1 MATTT
6 TTDWHALEAQLYMRT
21 FARIPLTLVRG
32 IGALVW
38 DDRGREYLDFFAG
51 LAVNALGHC
60 PPVIVET
67 LREQVGNL
75 IHTTNLY
82 YTVPQLQLAQILVE
96 HSSLQQV
103 FFTNSGAESNEAAIK
118 LARKWGKLQR
128 GGAFEI
134 ISTHNSFHGRT
145 LATLAATGQPKYQQ
159 GFDPLPPGFVFVP
172 FNDVEALEQAV
183 TDRTVAI
190 LLEPVQGEG
199 GVYPATREYL
209 HAARRLCDERNLL
222 LILDEIQTGVARTGT
237 LWAHEQYGIEPD
249 IMTLAKGLGGGVPI
263 GAALAKER
271 AAVFQVGDH
280 GSTFAGNP
288 LACAAGY
295 AVMRT
300 IIDQDIPGRVRLAG
314 ARLRAGLEGLRA
326 DFSLVTE
333 VRGLGLLLAFE
344 LAREAGTDVLNAA
357 LERGL
362 LVNRV
367 TPTAIRLVPPLIV
380 TDQQIDRAV
389 EILRASVAAVQ
400 AMA

>member
-32 IGALVW
+32 SGALVW

-82 YTVPQLQLAQILVE
+82 YTIPQLQLAQILVE